1 MKTRTPPS
9 WLALVVLL
17 GWCLAQ
23 PARGSTVVWG
33 SSFNDLL
40 YTSTGQTLDQSFIF
54 EVGTFTSGFL
64 PTIHN
69 SDQWDANWKVMDRA
83 VHPAAEGWNV
93 AKQYFVSSFE
103 HLPDG
108 TSDSLAANPSDVFL
122 MGESVYLWVYNSK
135 AIVPGSEWALV
146 TDSDLLGNLANPW
159 RIPDP
164 GDPVGTSYDW
174 QLLDADTVIL
184 GGVNGI
190 QGAGD
195 FSVDPGTFSLQTHV
209 VPEPGSSLLVLLGF
223 AGALLSRRSAFEE
236 NCIE

>member
-1 MKTRTPPS
+1 MKILTPPA
-9 WLALVVLL
+9 WLALVVML
-17 GWCLAQ
+17 GGCQ
-23 PARGSTVVWG
+23 VQTVRGSTVSWG

-40 YTSTGQTLDQSFIF
+40 FTSTGQPLDESFIF
-54 EVGTFTSGFL
+54 EVGTFATGFL
-64 PTIHN
+64 PTLHN
-69 SDQWDANWKVMDRA
+69 SNQWDANWKVLDRA
-83 VHPAAEGWNV
+83 VQPASEGWNV
-93 AKQYFVSSFE
+93 PQQFFVGTVE

-108 TSDSLAANPSDVFL
+108 RSDSLAADPADVFL
-122 MGESVYLWVYNSK
+122 MGETVYLWVYNSK

-146 TDSDLLGNLANPW
+146 TDSDLLGNLANLW

-223 AGALLSRRSAFEE
+223 AGALLSRRSAFQE
-236 NCIE
+236 NCTE

>member
-1 MKTRTPPS
+1 MKIHTAPT
-9 WLALVVLL
+9 WLALVVMLS
-17 GWCLAQ
+17 GCLI
-23 PARGSTVVWG
+23 PTVHGSTLVWG

-40 YTSTGQTLDQSFIF
+40 FTSTGQPLDDSFIF

-64 PTIHN
+64 PILNN
-69 SDQWDANWKVMDRA
+69 SDQWDANWKVLDRA

-108 TSDSLAANPSDVFL
+108 TSDSLVADPADVFL
-122 MGESVYLWVYNSK
+122 MGETVYLWVYNSK

-146 TDSDLLGNLANPW
+146 TDSDLLANLANGW

-164 GDPVGTSYDW
+164 DDPVGTSYDW

-195 FSVDPGTFSLQTHV
+195 FSVHPGTFSLQTHV

-223 AGALLSRRSAFEE
+223 AGALLSRRSAFQE